1 MSAKTIEE
9 LVQELNIIVSE
20 ICKIAKF
27 EKNIIS
33 QLKRSSTSIGANKAE
48 AKFSE
53 SRADF
58 IHKMGIALK
67 ECSETI
73 YWIDTLYSANVIDCD
88 LYKRARNISGIIEKK
103 LIASIKTARSK
114 L

>member
-33 QLKRSSTSIGANKAE
+33 QLKRSSTSIGANRQRQNLVKVG
-48 AKFSE
+48 
-53 SRADF
+53 R
-58 IHKMGIALK
+58 I
-67 ECSETI
+67 
-73 YWIDTLYSANVIDCD
+73 LY
-88 LYKRARNISGIIEKK
+88 
-103 LIASIKTARSK
+103 IKWE
-114 L
+114 